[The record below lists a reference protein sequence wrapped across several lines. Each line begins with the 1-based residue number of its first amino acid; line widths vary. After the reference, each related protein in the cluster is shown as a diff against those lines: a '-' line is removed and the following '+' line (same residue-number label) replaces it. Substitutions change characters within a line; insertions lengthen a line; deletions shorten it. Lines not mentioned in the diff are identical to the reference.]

1 MKYRI
6 SARADSDLD
15 DIWLYTDKNWSL
27 EQARKYYNLILD
39 KIEYLA
45 AHPSSGRPVSHRAKG
60 YRCSQVKSH
69 LIFYR
74 EVSSSEIE
82 VIRILHK
89 RMDIENRLSD

>member
-1 MKYRI
+1 MTFTLSKKAAY
-6 SARADSDLD
+6 DLR
-15 DIWLYTDKNWSL
+15 DIWHYTCENWSE
-27 EQARKYYNLILD
+27 EQADIYIKLLRD

-45 AHPSSGRPVSHRAKG
+45 TQPHDARKFS
-60 YRCSQVKSH
+60 YRRKHYKCSQVKSH

-74 EVSSSEIE
+74 EVSSAEIE